1 MSLGIHILK
10 YLECLKNRGKMEN
23 KGGILKTLI
32 MHKTSVTLLI
42 TRAFRGFGY
51 FSPTI
56 LCAYLFKYI
65 PLESIS
71 NREKTFWFIN
81 SLVAMLLCWNH
92 EIRS

>member
-1 MSLGIHILK
+1 MSLGIHVLK

-32 MHKTSVTLLI
+32 MHKDFCHSVDYQGK
-42 TRAFRGFGY
+42 FRGFGY

-71 NREKTFWFIN
+71 NREKTF
-81 SLVAMLLCWNH
+81 LVY
-92 EIRS
+92 